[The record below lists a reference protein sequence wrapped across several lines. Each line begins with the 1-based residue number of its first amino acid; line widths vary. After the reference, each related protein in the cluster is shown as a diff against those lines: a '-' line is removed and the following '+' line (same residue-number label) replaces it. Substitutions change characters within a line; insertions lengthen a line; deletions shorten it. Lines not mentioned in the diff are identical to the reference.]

1 MMKKKDPYSSLM
13 DTLKRQE
20 PVLQDREGLEERIM
34 GRIGPSGNR
43 GALPGKVG
51 NYVFSWVEY
60 GWIRR
65 TMAAAAAI
73 LTGIFIFQQV
83 SVTRR
88 INDLEERL
96 ITTASEIHHAEPG
109 MGIMQKAFLNLVIR
123 EQSAGDSITV
133 SRADMEELL
142 ESYME
147 LRADYDILKE
157 YLGPGIIPEDLN
169 REDPGNRDK
178 KEQPER
184 NL

>member
-1 MMKKKDPYSSLM
+1 MKKKDPYSNLI

-20 PVLQDREGLEERIM
+20 PVLQDREALEERIM

-88 INDLEERL
+88 INHLEERL
-96 ITTASEIHHAEPG
+96 ITTVNEIHHAEPG

-123 EQSAGDSITV
+123 EQVAGDSVTV

-142 ESYME
+142 KSYME
-147 LRADYDILKE
+147 LREDYDILKQ
-157 YLGPGIIPEDLN
+157 YLGPGTLPEDLN
-169 REDPGNRDK
+169 RQDPGN
-178 KEQPER
+178 KERKEKPEL

>member
-1 MMKKKDPYSSLM
+1 MKKKNPYSSLI

-20 PVLQDREGLEERIM
+20 PVLQDREGLEDRIM
-34 GRIGPSGNR
+34 GRISPSGGR
-43 GALPGKVG
+43 GTLHEKVG

-83 SVTRR
+83 TVTRR

-96 ITTASEIHHAEPG
+96 ITTASEIHHADPG
-109 MGIMQKAFLNLVIR
+109 MGIMQKAFLNLVVR
-123 EQSAGDSITV
+123 DQVAGDSITV

-142 ESYME
+142 KSYME

-157 YLGPGIIPEDLN
+157 YLGPGTLPE
-169 REDPGNRDK
+169 EP
-178 KEQPER
+178 KEQPEL